1 MFSVLIVLQFS
12 NSKVDLVTVD
22 NYSIW
27 CASCRVPERDQ
38 ELTIVI
44 NTQGSYSISSIW
56 RERHIALGQFGDR
69 DKDREM
75 EAGRGE
81 RERVSKT
88 KNTTQKTAKLFTK
101 F

>member
-22 NYSIW
+22 NSSIW

-69 DKDREM
+69 ERQGQRDGGRE
-75 EAGRGE
+75 GGE
-81 RERVSKT
+81 RESEQNKKHNTKNSKT
-88 KNTTQKTAKLFTK
+88 IH
-101 F
+101 

>member
-38 ELTIVI
+38 ELTIEI
-44 NTQGSYSISSIW
+44 NTQGLYSISSIW
-56 RERHIALGQFGDR
+56 RERSI
-69 DKDREM
+69 
-75 EAGRGE
+75 
-81 RERVSKT
+81 
-88 KNTTQKTAKLFTK
+88 
-101 F
+101 